1 MAIFKQNIFITY
13 LNPSFVHGLIVLQL
27 SLYPR
32 VNLNHKKTSEVIII
46 MLYVYMYVV
55 YFVMYDSVL
64 ILLLSYGH
72 HDWFNKVFL
81 FLFLFVVILFF

>member
-1 MAIFKQNIFITY
+1 
-13 LNPSFVHGLIVLQL
+13 
-27 SLYPR
+27 
-32 VNLNHKKTSEVIII
+32 

-72 HDWFNKVFL
+72 MIGLMKYSYSYS
-81 FLFLFVVILFF
+81 ILILVEWVP